1 MGFGIKDWLIEKLGG
16 SKTKR
21 VPVAEIMADS
31 DVQDALYEIYLRELA
46 FWTCVNKIANAV
58 SKCEFKT
65 YQDNKEYRGREY
77 YLWNQEPNQNQNAAV
92 FLNRLIGT
100 LYRKNEALVVEIN
113 QMLYVA
119 DSYEKEV
126 YALRDY
132 RFRGIVID
140 NYQIR
145 ETFDMSDVLFFELN
159 PQNMKTLMNGMYES
173 YSKLISHASRAYS
186 RSRGRKGIL
195 DIDAVAEESETF
207 DDEFSELMTTHFKNF
222 FEKENAVLPLFEGY
236 TYTDISQNT
245 KTYST
250 ESTRD
255 IKALADDIFDFTAR
269 ALSFPPSLA
278 KGNVQDTGKAIDEL
292 LTIGIDPLVKML
304 QQEINRKRYGYSG
317 FRNGCY
323 MQIDTLAVKHVD
335 IFDIAIP
342 VDKLI
347 SSGVF
352 CVNDIL
358 DVLHMP
364 RIEEEWAYR
373 HFITKNYSD
382 IQTLLAEMDIE
393 KSERKEAET

>member
-1 MGFGIKDWLIEKLGG
+1 MGLGIRDWLIEKLGG

-65 YQDNKEYRGREY
+65 YQDNKEYKGREY
-77 YLWNQEPNQNQNAAV
+77 YLWNQEPNQNQNASV

-173 YSKLISHASRAYS
+173 YSKLISHASRAYR

-278 KGNVQDTGKAIDEL
+278 RGNVQDTGKAIDEL

-317 FRNGCY
+317 FRGGCY

-335 IFDIAIP
+335 IFDIATP

-382 IQTLLAEMDIE
+382 IQTLLAEMGIE